1 MRIRL
6 SLIIGVLALTGC
18 GHRSSGDGASEV
30 QTNVVVPNQE
40 SAESNIA
47 PANNVSVETP
57 PAPKPVVDLAI
68 DSISLPASVTR
79 ATDFT
84 ISAIVV
90 NNSDTK
96 VNLAELEARAAVA
109 SPTSAMDLHV
119 GSGSVQ
125 NLAPHAS
132 QTVELKGNIPS
143 YTAPAYTAN
152 ITVSVRPPSSVT
164 DPNENNNWRT
174 QKNIVV
180 H

>member
-6 SLIIGVLALTGC
+6 SLIIGVLVLTGC
-18 GHRSSGDGASEV
+18 GQRPSGDGASEV
-30 QTNVVVPNQE
+30 QTNVVVPNE
-40 SAESNIA
+40 EPTHSNIA
-47 PANNVSVETP
+47 PANNKSGETP

-96 VNLAELEARAAVA
+96 VNFAELEARATVT
-109 SPTSAMDLHV
+109 SPTDALNLHL
-119 GSGSVQ
+119 GSGSVE

-132 QTVELKGNIPS
+132 QTVELKGNIPG
-143 YTAPAYTAN
+143 YTAPAYTAD
-152 ITVSVRPPSSVT
+152 ITVSVKPPSSVT

-174 QKNIVV
+174 QKNVVV